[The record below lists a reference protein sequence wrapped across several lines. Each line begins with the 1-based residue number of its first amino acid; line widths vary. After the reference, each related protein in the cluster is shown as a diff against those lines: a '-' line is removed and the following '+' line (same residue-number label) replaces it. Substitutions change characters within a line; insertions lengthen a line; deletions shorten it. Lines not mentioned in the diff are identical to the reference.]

1 MGDRWWTPLVLE
13 SVIFT
18 GNSLRFQT
26 TLKAIL
32 SEGYIRLNSFFMDGK
47 LTDLIT
53 LWLAFQNYKRVA
65 EVWMDEYKEYLY
77 LRRPQYR
84 NLEVGDL
91 SAQYEIRERLQCKPF
106 KWFMKNIAFD
116 LPKKYPP
123 IEPPDFA
130 SGEVRFVE
138 TFPRFLF

>member
-1 MGDRWWTPLVLE
+1 MGNKLICL
-13 SVIFT
+13 
-18 GNSLRFQT
+18 SLWF
-26 TLKAIL
+26 
-32 SEGYIRLNSFFMDGK
+32 
-47 LTDLIT
+47 LI
-53 LWLAFQNYKRVA
+53 QNYKRVA

-91 SAQYEIRERLQCKPF
+91 WAQHGIRERLKCKPF

-130 SGEVRFVE
+130 SGEVRQ
-138 TFPRFLF
+138 